1 MRASSLLRPRPVTL
15 SLELEDESLTLTF
28 DANKITP
35 NWMRWASEHD
45 DDPMVL
51 PKALAGVLV
60 AWDVT
65 EEDGSG
71 FEPSEQNLA
80 QLPFPLQSL
89 LLTEILQAAMPASE
103 EGNAS
108 TNTSATPNEVSM
120 SEPESHQNGQQPSQL
135 PSPSV
140 SAPST

>member
-15 SLELEDESLTLTF
+15 SLELENESLTMTF

-45 DDPMVL
+45 EDPMVL

-65 EEDGSG
+65 EEDGSE
-71 FEPSEQNLA
+71 FAPIEQNLA
-80 QLPFPLQSL
+80 QLPFPLQGM

-108 TNTSATPNEVSM
+108 MNTSATPSEAST
-120 SEPESHQNGQQPSQL
+120 SEPESHPNGQQPS
-135 PSPSV
+135 PSPNLSE
-140 SAPST
+140 SAPLR